1 MNTTHSCFLLKCF
14 NITEVTVAN
23 ERQYLKD
30 SKSPGLLTSQGR
42 PAPDG
47 QFVIMQCFGQ
57 PAVLLE
63 QQPSA

>member
-1 MNTTHSCFLLKCF
+1 MNTTHSCLLLKGF
-14 NITEVTVAN
+14 KNTEVIITN

-30 SKSPGLLTSQGR
+30 SKAPVLLTSQGR

-47 QFVIMQCFGQ
+47 QFVIMQRFSQ